1 MSEDVKGVFVRLPL
15 SEEQVKTLEYRLEGY
30 NSALLAIGTPI
41 TGGELY
47 PIGYI
52 NEDAIG
58 GLATGVYQ
66 SASIFRDEDVE
77 HHDTVALT
85 RQSDALAKLA
95 ERDAEI
101 ARLRDLLERLRDVV
115 SRGMTQSVPLPG
127 QQYPIGSHHHPIWVE
142 IANALKGPEA

>member
-1 MSEDVKGVFVRLPL
+1 MTGEPTGVFVRLPL

-30 NSALLAIGTPI
+30 NSALLAIGTPVAD
-41 TGGELY
+41 GGLY

-85 RQSDALAKLA
+85 RLSEALAKLA
-95 ERDAEI
+95 EKDAEI
-101 ARLRDLLERLRDVV
+101 ERKDATISALIKEQIEMNDKVLEKI
-115 SRGMTQSVPLPG
+115 Q
-127 QQYPIGSHHHPIWVE
+127 E
-142 IANALKGPEA
+142 IMKTMKVPEA